1 MQTTQTKIVAVVFR
15 WMRLREATPIN
26 CSQALMDGHWN
37 VPVDRRRTR
46 FTLALSCLILNSA
59 QLF

>member
-46 FTLALSCLILNSA
+46 FTLAL
-59 QLF
+59 